1 LDGFLNNVSSNLKI
15 GGLFMATFMDGGSV
29 EKVIEDAGG
38 KIAEGRNIVDG
49 GSIPIWAIIKRFENN
64 DEYYSRKV
72 DIFIEN
78 TQRLIPEY
86 LVNYEFLVKKALE
99 FDLEVVESEL
109 YSTSFEKFKM
119 KVSKDEDKQTSI
131 DKIIL
136 ELDKQEIQKKFSS
149 LNRWVIF
156 KKIEK

>member
-1 LDGFLNNVSSNLKI
+1 
-15 GGLFMATFMDGGSV
+15 MATFMDGGSV

-38 KIAEGRNIVDG
+38 KIAEGRKVMDEG
-49 GSIPIWAIIKRFENN
+49 TIPIWAIIKRFEDN
-64 DEYYSRKV
+64 DEYYHRKV

-86 LVNYEFLVKKALE
+86 LVNYDFLMKKALE

-109 YSTSFEKFKM
+109 YSTTFEKFKTR
-119 KVSKDEDKQTSI
+119 VDKDEDKQTSV

-149 LNRWVIF
+149 LNRWAIF